1 MCDSD
6 DSLCGYNTSRFQTRP
21 AASACS
27 LQGRPLRTTL
37 AALQQL
43 LSWVH
48 THSRHCPLQPCHNPS
63 RAEKAAKRPPKVTR
77 WACGAGHSYSWEL
90 SLLVDPEEQPRP
102 GGRPLLVNGGR
113 VNTRREAQGDSERRE
128 AGSSVEQTQPHSA
141 PGARGEERRRAPAV
155 KQEEEEE
162 EDDGEVVTLL
172 QMDCESDPDEL
183 SLSGEEF
190 LDHTEMNVE
199 PEDLQSDHAYTLP
212 HHIVKS
218 EAEEE
223 EEGDVGREGEEEGV
237 GGRGEESGEDA
248 ESAIDPRDSEYQ
260 QSSEEGDR
268 MDPNDSDYR
277 PSDSSGEGKRVR
289 SVRQKGCV
297 SCPYR
302 DCGKMIMSQNGLRLH
317 ILSYHKRIRR
327 LTCTFPGCTQRCL
340 NKAHLKEH
348 LTRHSNERTFV
359 CEVCNK
365 GFKTSKNLTVHKRI
379 HTGEKPLQCEFCG
392 YTCRQKA
399 SLNWHMKKH
408 NVESS
413 YSFCCEL
420 CGKRFESKLNL
431 HFHKG
436 KSHPEAVCT
445 PD

>member
-1 MCDSD
+1 MPGSEEVTARCSPVEEH
-6 DSLCGYNTSRFQTRP
+6 Q
-21 AASACS
+21 ACS

-48 THSRHCPLQPCHNPS
+48 THGRHCPLQPCHNPS

-289 SVRQKGCV
+289 SVRLGDSWFSLDDGHVVEAPVHCHV
-297 SCPYR
+297 
-302 DCGKMIMSQNGLRLH
+302 D
-317 ILSYHKRIRR
+317 
-327 LTCTFPGCTQRCL
+327 
-340 NKAHLKEH
+340 
-348 LTRHSNERTFV
+348 ERTFV